1 MRLDAMLDRCLLL
14 ERRAAG
20 LYRRFAE
27 ASGRHQDLREVWR
40 RLASEEDEH
49 AASLAIA
56 RATVDPAVG
65 AESRVEGWDELI
77 AAAERVLEQG
87 ERVPSPSLDDQLV
100 LALDLERTEIDVLR
114 QVLLDLAGH
123 VSDTGVATSRHALE
137 LAEVASKHSADA
149 RVRMREALIRA
160 HEQLGVRSLDRA

>member
-20 LYRRFAE
+20 LYRRFADV
-27 ASGRHQDLREVWR
+27 SGRHEDLRAVWQ

-56 RATVDPAVG
+56 RATVDPAVAAG
-65 AESRVEGWDELI
+65 SRVEGWDELVV
-77 AAAERVLEQG
+77 AAERVLEQG
-87 ERVPSPSLDDQLV
+87 ERVQSPSLDDQLV

-114 QVLLDLAGH
+114 HVLLDLAGL
-123 VSDTGVATSRHALE
+123 VSDTGAATSRHALE
-137 LAEVASKHSADA
+137 LAEMAAKHSGDA

-160 HEQLGVRSLDRA
+160 HEQLGVRPLDPA